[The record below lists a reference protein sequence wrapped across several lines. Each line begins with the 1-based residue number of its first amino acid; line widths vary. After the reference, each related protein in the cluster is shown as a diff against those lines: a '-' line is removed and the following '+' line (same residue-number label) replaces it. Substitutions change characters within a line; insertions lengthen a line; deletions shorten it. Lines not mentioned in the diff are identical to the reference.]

1 MYINYL
7 EYKYKNS
14 ILNEINEYKN
24 LDLKIKKKNKN
35 LKNFKKKKKLKK
47 INVFNKLF
55 KKNDYYSFD
64 DNEFFL
70 NKPKE
75 LTLNFKI
82 WKKLLE
88 KRLKVDTWI
97 SELNVLTNIKVL
109 KEKFKIKNLDFHFEN
124 SDIKNLKNP
133 CILEDYKNMYLDL
146 FYIFR
151 KSKINYRNFI
161 IKKILKK
168 SKWKIFNFFLK

>member
-82 WKKLLE
+82 
-88 KRLKVDTWI
+88 
-97 SELNVLTNIKVL
+97 
-109 KEKFKIKNLDFHFEN
+109 
-124 SDIKNLKNP
+124 
-133 CILEDYKNMYLDL
+133 
-146 FYIFR
+146 
-151 KSKINYRNFI
+151 
-161 IKKILKK
+161 
-168 SKWKIFNFFLK
+168 